1 LGRGEGGGMIAHPA
15 PPLYIAR
22 PRGQS
27 RAAQGEAKQM
37 AGPARLLLA
46 LTALTAA
53 AFGAPSAQAKEKIFY
68 FHAALDGKYGD
79 APTGS
84 AAIGRARVTVDAA
97 RRRVSVDLVVDGI
110 TVDRLWKKLVA
121 APIGPIHLHKYA
133 RVGGG
138 ASVLVLPIPYGA
150 DYHATRR
157 GMRVTMKDYDYA
169 AGARLVDSTLSFGDF
184 VAAMKGGLVILN
196 IHTEAHNSG
205 EISGKVVAD

>member
-1 LGRGEGGGMIAHPA
+1 
-15 PPLYIAR
+15 
-22 PRGQS
+22 
-27 RAAQGEAKQM
+27 M
-37 AGPARLLLA
+37 AGPTRWLLA
-46 LTALTAA
+46 LVALTAA
-53 AFGAPSAQAKEKIFY
+53 AFAAPPAQAKPKILH

-84 AAIGRARVTVDAA
+84 AAIGRARVTVDTA

-121 APIGPIHLHKYA
+121 APVGPIHLHKYA
-133 RVGGG
+133 TPAGG
-138 ASVLVLPIPYGA
+138 ASVLVLPLPYGA

-169 AGARLVDSTLSFGDF
+169 TGARLVGSTLSFGDF

-196 IHTEAHNSG
+196 IHTEAHNPG
-205 EISGKVVAD
+205 EISGKVLPD